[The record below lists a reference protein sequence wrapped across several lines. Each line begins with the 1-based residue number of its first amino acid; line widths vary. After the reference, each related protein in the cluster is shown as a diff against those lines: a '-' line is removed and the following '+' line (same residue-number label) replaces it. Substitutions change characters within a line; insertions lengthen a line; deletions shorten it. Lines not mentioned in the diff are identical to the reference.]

1 MPTDRS
7 SRSASVVPTVVVA
20 TMTAQ
25 NRIRCNRRAEI
36 WARTASTNSAAKIA
50 VPVRY
55 PRFMDMVTASP
66 AVSPSVVAAILI
78 SQNNRVT
85 SGTLRSGA
93 SGLILSS
100 IKCLS
105 MSIIKRCVLVTLLL
119 LPAAALAQAAD
130 VDCDQAPESCTT
142 PLSRSLGAI
151 KAYVTAPQ
159 RWDTP
164 EWLLFGGA
172 VVAIGTSHG
181 FDSRVRAHFTENS
194 PASLTGAN
202 VDAVQDALPAATLL
216 VGTWTLAHI
225 TDDGDGRREAGAM
238 LEATVLSVGTS
249 YVLNYASG
257 RRGPNQTADPN
268 RWWSGGTSFPSQH
281 TTAAFAIGT

>member
-1 MPTDRS
+1 
-7 SRSASVVPTVVVA
+7 
-20 TMTAQ
+20 
-25 NRIRCNRRAEI
+25 
-36 WARTASTNSAAKIA
+36 
-50 VPVRY
+50 
-55 PRFMDMVTASP
+55 
-66 AVSPSVVAAILI
+66 
-78 SQNNRVT
+78 
-85 SGTLRSGA
+85 
-93 SGLILSS
+93 
-100 IKCLS
+100 

-172 VVAIGTSHG
+172 VVAIGASHG

-281 TTAAFAIGT
+281 TTAAFAIGTVLAESGNSRYRLIRRFLGYGVGGFTAYERLKHNAHWLSDTVSGGALGAASARFAMNRETGRPDPEAATVALSPIPHGLMLRYVWRLQ